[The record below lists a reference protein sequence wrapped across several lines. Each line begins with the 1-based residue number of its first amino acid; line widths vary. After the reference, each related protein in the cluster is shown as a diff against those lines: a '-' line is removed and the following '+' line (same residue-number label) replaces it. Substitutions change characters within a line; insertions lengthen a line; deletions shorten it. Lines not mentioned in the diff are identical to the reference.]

1 MRPFLVGQLTKER
14 ERQGQGQWGQIQ
26 VEWAFR
32 NYCTYVQR
40 GEVWGV
46 VEFIN
51 CSLRMLMTRKL
62 TIVGA
67 SAYTLRTPGGN
78 HLPVATAVGVGLFE
92 IFVFFCF
99 CWCFSRFFFF
109 IFALPWYSKRR
120 VVALRN
126 CCGLWVCE
134 WVRKRKRAA
143 FVNTALTNFALFL
156 HFQL

>member
-1 MRPFLVGQLTKER
+1 MGVSQLLY
-14 ERQGQGQWGQIQ
+14 I
-26 VEWAFR
+26 
-32 NYCTYVQR
+32 CTE
-40 GEVWGV
+40 GEVWG

-51 CSLRMLMTRKL
+51 CSLRMLMTDKL

-78 HLPVATAVGVGLFE
+78 HLPVAIAVGVGMFE

-109 IFALPWYSKRR
+109 FIFALSWYSKRR
-120 VVALRN
+120 VVVLRN
-126 CCGLWVCE
+126 YCGLWVCE

-143 FVNTALTNFALFL
+143 FVNPALTNFALFL
-156 HFQL
+156 HFQLLFIMWLWLCCCCSLFGIGL